1 MFVFR
6 YIPWYCQFGFDFWAW
21 ISLFYLSPL
30 FFYPVLVWFMLLG
43 GLPCC
48 KSYQLSYFFQYYY
61 VYLNDR
67 FNSLCYTCQF
77 YSLSKDLHF
86 KSCFRSWKIAS
97 FQCYSFTLISTGC
110 FFFFFLLVLNIWNN
124 NQEHGYINIFEQRR
138 KLGGTY

>member
-1 MFVFR
+1 MLCFVYSINCCSSFVRFSLYTMVLSVRFR
-6 YIPWYCQFGFDFWAW
+6 LLSLNISFLSFSSLLLSCFGLIYVTWRIAVLQIIPTF
-21 ISLFYLSPL
+21 L
-30 FFYPVLVWFMLLG
+30 
-43 GLPCC
+43 
-48 KSYQLSYFFQYYY
+48 FFQYYY

-110 FFFFFLLVLNIWNN
+110 FFFFFLLVLNI
-124 NQEHGYINIFEQRR
+124 
-138 KLGGTY
+138 